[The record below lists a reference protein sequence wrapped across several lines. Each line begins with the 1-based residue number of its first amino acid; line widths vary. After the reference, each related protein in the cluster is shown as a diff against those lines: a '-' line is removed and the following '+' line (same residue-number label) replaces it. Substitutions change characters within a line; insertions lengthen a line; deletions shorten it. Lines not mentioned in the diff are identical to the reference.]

1 MRIEPL
7 GDHVVIKC
15 LESAEKTTGGILLP
29 EASRDRPL
37 QGRVLSVG
45 AGKINSEGRLSR
57 LQASEGDRVVF
68 SRYAGTEIEVNGEK
82 LLIMP
87 ESEILATI
95 E

>member
-1 MRIEPL
+1 M
-7 GDHVVIKC
+7 
-15 LESAEKTTGGILLP
+15 GGILLP
-29 EASRDRPL
+29 EANRELPL

-45 AGKINSEGRLSR
+45 TGRINSDGRRTR
-57 LQASEGDRVVF
+57 LQVNEGDRIVF

-82 LLIMP
+82 LLIMA